1 MIGSLRCM
9 NGTWTEAE
17 CVPSPGA
24 DPPSGFQFADEALG
38 ACRNSQHGAQC
49 QLFCKH
55 GYEVHEPGAK
65 LAKRL
70 HSATVVC
77 NHGSWQGAECQP
89 STCWAPPPHIHH
101 ATGLRKCINV
111 PSGGVCHAD
120 CKPGYDMTG
129 TPVCVEGVWNTTGIR
144 CE

>member
-1 MIGSLRCM
+1 MGSQTVEALQRCEKEPPALLDQGRVTCAPAASGQICTAPSELCPKGFQMIGSLRCM

-17 CVPSPGA
+17 CVPSPCA

-65 LAKRL
+65 LTKRL
-70 HSATVVC
+70 HSA
-77 NHGSWQGAECQP
+77 
-89 STCWAPPPHIHH
+89 
-101 ATGLRKCINV
+101 
-111 PSGGVCHAD
+111 
-120 CKPGYDMTG
+120 
-129 TPVCVEGVWNTTGIR
+129 
-144 CE
+144 